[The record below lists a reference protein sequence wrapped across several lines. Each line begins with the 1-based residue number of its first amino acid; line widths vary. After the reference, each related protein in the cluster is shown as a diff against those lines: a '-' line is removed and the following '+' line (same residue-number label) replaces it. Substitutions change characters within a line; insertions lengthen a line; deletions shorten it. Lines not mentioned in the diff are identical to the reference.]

1 MRKKIKLSRKKVQEI
16 NRKNAHGKPWVNKDG
31 SPINPDHII
40 KCYDMY
46 KQGRM
51 TSRQLL
57 DHFKGRTIKAIESKV
72 WKIRGR
78 AESHE
83 YDDPRQ
89 EDMFRNLL
97 NG

>member
-1 MRKKIKLSRKKVQEI
+1 MSKNVILSRKKRSAV
-16 NRKNAHGKPWVNKDG
+16 NSSNAHGKPWKNKDG

-46 KQGRM
+46 KRGQM

-57 DHFKGRTIKAIESKV
+57 DHFPGRTIKAIESKV

-78 AESHE
+78 VEKEH
-83 YDDPRQ
+83 YQNPDQ
-89 EDMFRNLL
+89 EDLFRKQLDE
-97 NG
+97 